1 MGVINSYRFKT
12 AGQKRLLF
20 DVFPFDVAI
29 NRLRSTREAWFY
41 STLSG
46 AVNDVNAG
54 TIGTNENADEASA
67 VACVFFED
75 EKPVVGL
82 LKDTTE
88 RKRITLSADMT
99 INLGGKTLTIEND
112 YYGLIGASGNT
123 NKIVIDGRLSGSAVV
138 LNGID
143 GGGVLFQIRTNTFTI
158 NGGSYTLNET
168 AASNEYKS
176 ITMKTASGGTLN
188 AFNCKIINNSVSS
201 GHAIENNGDAT
212 ISNCT
217 IAVTST
223 GKNAYAIDNNAN
235 ATISNCNITVT
246 STGKDAYGMSNA
258 GTATI
263 SNCNIIATSTVQ
275 YSYGMSNT
283 GTATISNCNIK
294 AYSNYLAVN
303 GSYVANSLGV
313 YSEGILTIN
322 DCTVMGTHSGLS
334 NYGVLYINGG
344 TFEGYGHGGIYFVGD
359 SKNAYVRNA
368 TLKNFLAMPEGYEE
382 NAGNNGAGFYCGGTN
397 GNIYMDSCD
406 IYGSAPSQIFVIKGS
421 NNALYVSN
429 SAVHNLTGGDA
440 NIRIDESNMMY
451 LGVGNNFTA
460 ENTNRPGNVI
470 VTNEVYVQG
479 GGS

>member
-20 DVFPFDVAI
+20 DAFPFDVAI

-41 STLSG
+41 STLGG

-112 YYGLIGASGNT
+112 YYGLIGVSGNT

-138 LNGID
+138 LNGVD
-143 GGGVLFQIRTNTFTI
+143 GGGVLFQIRTNTFTV

-168 AASNEYKS
+168 VSGGQYDS
-176 ITMKTASGGTLN
+176 VTMKTGAGGALN
-188 AFNCKIINNSVSS
+188 AYNCKIINNSA
-201 GHAIENNGDAT
+201 GKAYAISNNGDAT
-212 ISNCT
+212 LC
-217 IAVTST
+217 
-223 GKNAYAIDNNAN
+223 
-235 ATISNCNITVT
+235 
-246 STGKDAYGMSNA
+246 
-258 GTATI
+258 
-263 SNCNIIATSTVQ
+263 
-275 YSYGMSNT
+275 
-283 GTATISNCNIK
+283 NCNIK
-294 AYSNYLAVN
+294 AYSNYFFEN
-303 GSYVANSLGV
+303 NSYVALAIGV
-313 YSEGILTIN
+313 SNTDTGTMTVNNCSVIGI
-322 DCTVMGTHSGLS
+322 HSGLQ
-334 NYGVLYINGG
+334 NKGVLYVNGG
-344 TFEGYGHGGIYFVGD
+344 TFEGYGHGGVYFYGD

-368 TLKNFLAMPEGYEE
+368 TLRTLLKMPEGYEA
-382 NAGNNGAGFYCGGTN
+382 NAGNNGGGFYFGGTS
-397 GNIYMDSCD
+397 GNVYMDSCD
-406 IYGSAPSQIFVIKGS
+406 IYGTAPSQIFVIKESG
-421 NNALYVSN
+421 NALYVSN